1 MLLQEQHTR
10 KYTFTY
16 NGKRPNISLVDRF
29 VLCINTFF
37 VVVDK
42 RDKNSDPDHPLG
54 PPDPHQSQK
63 LGTALHQNE

>member
-1 MLLQEQHTR
+1 MKNVELCLRSMHFFLALESS
-10 KYTFTY
+10 
-16 NGKRPNISLVDRF
+16 ISSSGR
-29 VLCINTFF
+29 

-42 RDKNSDPDHPLG
+42 RDKNSDPDHPSG